1 MNLSEVQRRAV
12 DTTEGPV
19 LVLAGAGS
27 GKTGVLTAR
36 VAHLINDLQVRP
48 ENILAITFTNKAA
61 AEMKERTERMIDVD
75 IRRLTVCTFHS
86 MCARFLRYDAD
97 KIGFSNSFAIYDTAA
112 SLEIVKLCSE
122 NAGIAKGDLKPRQI
136 LGHIS
141 RAKNAAGRVEA
152 RHYFADT
159 IPQYAETLT
168 EIYDAYNERLRAE
181 NAMDF
186 DDLLLNMLTL
196 LKTVNE
202 VREYYQNRF
211 KYVLVDEYQDTNSVQ
226 YELVRIMCDKYK
238 NIFVVGDDDQSI
250 YSWRGAEIG
259 NILKFDR
266 DYPGATVIKL
276 EQNYRSHSKIIDV
289 ANSVIEKSEVRKPKR
304 LWSANKEGE
313 KPYLFCAINE
323 RDEADFVTSTINKIA
338 NNGGNYSDIAIL
350 YRMNAQSR
358 SLEEV
363 LRRYGVPYR
372 VYGGISFYE
381 RKEIKDMLAYLTVL
395 DNPTADTALLRVINV
410 PKRGIGKTTI
420 ERLREHSMTTGLSI
434 IEQLI
439 TANLP
444 QGVSAAKLKPFLD
457 CYEKMADETFD
468 LTVPE
473 ILQKVFEITNY
484 EAAIKEEDD
493 IESRMQN
500 IEELINSAHEYEKT
514 TEEPSLTEF
523 LSTVS
528 LVTDL
533 DTTSETGSVT
543 LMTLHSAKGLE
554 FENVFLVGMEENV
567 FPSMRAVEEGNVE
580 EERRLCYVGITRA
593 KQRLFMSHCQERN
606 LYSGFNRNKPSRF
619 LFDIPE
625 DSINTLNVQR
635 KPAAQQRQKPNAPEV
650 KKPSFNAVREKAPSK
665 LSYNVGMKLSHPK
678 FGIGVLQKILL
689 AGDDKIGVIAF
700 AEGEKKMI
708 LAYAPLTEV
717 K

>member
-1 MNLSEVQRRAV
+1 
-12 DTTEGPV
+12 
-19 LVLAGAGS
+19 
-27 GKTGVLTAR
+27 
-36 VAHLINDLQVRP
+36 
-48 ENILAITFTNKAA
+48 
-61 AEMKERTERMIDVD
+61 MKERTERMIDVD

-112 SLEIVKLCSE
+112 SLEIIKLCSE
-122 NAGIAKGDLKPRQI
+122 HEGISKADLKPRQI
-136 LGHIS
+136 LGFIS
-141 RAKNAAGRVEA
+141 RAKNAAGRVEPK
-152 RHYFADT
+152 HYFED
-159 IPQYAETLT
+159 IFPSYSETLT
-168 EIYDAYNERLRAE
+168 KIYDAYNERLQAE

-186 DDLLLNMLTL
+186 DDLLLNMLNL
-196 LKTVNE
+196 LKTNNN

-226 YELVRIMCDKYK
+226 YELVRILCDKYK

-276 EQNYRSHSKIIDV
+276 EQNYRSHAKIIDV
-289 ANSVIEKSEVRKPKR
+289 ANSVIEKSEIRKPKK
-304 LWSANKEGE
+304 LWSAVTEGE
-313 KPYLFCAINE
+313 KPYLFCAMNE

-338 NNGGNYSDIAIL
+338 NNGGNYSDIAVL

-363 LRRYGVPYR
+363 LRRYGVPYK
-372 VYGGISFYE
+372 VYGGISFYD
-381 RKEIKDMLAYLTVL
+381 RKEVKDMLAYLTVL

-420 ERLREHSMTTGLSI
+420 DRLREHSISSGLSI
-434 IEQLI
+434 LEQLI
-439 TANLP
+439 TGDLP
-444 QGVSAAKLKPFLD
+444 KGVSAAKLKPFLE

-493 IESRMQN
+493 VESRLQN
-500 IEELINSAHEYEKT
+500 IEELINSAHEYEKGA
-514 TEEPSLTEF
+514 EEPSLTEF

-528 LVTDL
+528 LVSDL
-533 DTTSETGSVT
+533 DTTSQTGSVT

-554 FENVFLVGMEENV
+554 FENVFIVGMEENV

-593 KQRLFMSHCQERN
+593 KQRLFISHCEERN

-625 DSINTLNVQR
+625 NSINKLNVQR
-635 KPAAQQRQKPNAPEV
+635 KPAQQLRQKPNAPEV
-650 KKPSFNAVREKAPSK
+650 KKPTFNAVREKSQSK
-665 LSYNVGMKLSHPK
+665 LRYNVGMKLSHPK
-678 FGIGVLQKILL
+678 FGVGVLNKILQ
-689 AGDDKIGVIAF
+689 AGDDKIGVISF
-700 AEGEKKMI
+700 EEGEKKMV